1 MPRAM
6 GFPRGVSP
14 LLCKGHHGCGSGAGA
29 QVPCPLARQS
39 LAVPGGLATPQQ
51 GSSQPQGLNI
61 KAALQPQQPPAAPN
75 TGLVAK
81 S

>member
-1 MPRAM
+1 MQWVFHVVCPRYSVKATM
-6 GFPRGVSP
+6 AVAVVQ
-14 LLCKGHHGCGSGAGA
+14 GHSL
-29 QVPCPLARQS
+29 PCPLAWQS

-61 KAALQPQQPPAAPN
+61 EAALQPQQPPAAPN